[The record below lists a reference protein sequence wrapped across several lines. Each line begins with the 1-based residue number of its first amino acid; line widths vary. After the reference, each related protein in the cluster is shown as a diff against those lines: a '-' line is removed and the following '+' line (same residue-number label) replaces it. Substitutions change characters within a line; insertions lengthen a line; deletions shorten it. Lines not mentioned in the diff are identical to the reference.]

1 MNLVSSSPGPR
12 PYKFAGLYIDGEW
25 RPGSSG
31 QPINNIGPW
40 SERVIGT
47 LIGADVCDVDVAYA
61 AAQSNQRVWAQV
73 PPRDRADVLHRAAGL
88 MAERRREIEN
98 WLVEE
103 TGSTR
108 RSAKIEW
115 SAACYTFHTAAALPF
130 RFAEPLQFQ
139 DFQASENYLMR
150 RPVGV
155 AGLKSPHFGAL
166 YHSAGGVTAAL
177 ALGNAV
183 VLQASEL
190 TPVCGGLML
199 ARVLEEAGLP
209 PGVLNVVV
217 GTENDIL
224 NALVTHSIPKVISFC
239 GEASLGRQVQ
249 VMMAAGAGLKSVILD
264 FHRHAS
270 LIITD
275 DVDLD
280 WAVKMVVKAAFG
292 DNRSIGIALNR
303 LIVASTIYDRFVD
316 RFVDLCKSLKTDDPE
331 DAETAYGPLIS
342 RRHLDDLTA
351 LVADACAEGAQLRLG
366 GVPKGLRLPPQVMD
380 RVTPAMAIARRPPAG
395 PAALIFCARDDDE
408 SVCIANAADQ
418 EQNCVVL
425 CCDNGRAMA
434 IAKRLD
440 AQRTDIND
448 FPACEAHQWP
458 FDSRTDRKSGK
469 TCDQKMIEAFTTEH
483 WIVVQTAMDEPAPT
497 L

>member
-1 MNLVSSSPGPR
+1 MNLVSTSPGPR
-12 PYKFAGLYIDGEW
+12 PYKFTGLCIDGEW
-25 RPGSSG
+25 RSGSSG
-31 QPINNIGPW
+31 QPISNIGPW
-40 SERVIGT
+40 TERVIGT
-47 LIGADVCDVDVAYA
+47 LIGADACDVDVAYA
-61 AAQSNQRVWAQV
+61 AAQTNQRVWAQV
-73 PPRDRADVLHRAAGL
+73 PSGDRASVFHCAAGL
-88 MAERRREIEN
+88 MVERRLEIED
-98 WLVEE
+98 WLVQE

-115 SAACYTFHTAAALPF
+115 SAACHAFQMAAALPF

-166 YHSAGGVTAAL
+166 YHSTGRAAAAL

-217 GTENDIL
+217 GTDIDIL
-224 NALVTHSIPKVISFC
+224 NALVTHPIPKVISFC
-239 GEASLGRQVQ
+239 GEPSLARQVQ

-264 FHRHAS
+264 LHTHAS
-270 LIITD
+270 LIITND
-275 DVDLD
+275 IDLD
-280 WAVKMVVKAAFG
+280 WAAKMAVRAAFS
-292 DNRSIGIALNR
+292 DNRPIGISANR

-316 RFVDLCKSLKTDDPE
+316 RFVDLCKSLKTDNPE

-351 LVADACAEGAQLRLG
+351 SVADACAEGAQLRLG
-366 GVPKGLRLPPQVMD
+366 GAPTGLHLPPQIMD
-380 RVTPAMAIARRPPAG
+380 RITPAMAIARQPPAG
-395 PAALIFCARDDDE
+395 PVALIFCARDDDE
-408 SVCIANAADQ
+408 AVCIANAEDQ
-418 EQNCVVL
+418 EHRCVVL
-425 CCDNGRAMA
+425 CRDSGRAMA

-440 AQRTDIND
+440 AQRTVIND
-448 FPACEAHQWP
+448 VPTCEAHQWP
-458 FDSRTDRKSGK
+458 FDSGTDRKSGK

-483 WIVVQTAMDEPAPT
+483 WIVVQAAMDGPAPT